1 MLKILLLIE
10 ELMHVL
16 QQLYK
21 QLPFAGCKI
30 ALLGFK
36 QEEEQEMVEIAI
48 KNGVCCVYGCML
60 CLVNM
65 SYA

>member
-1 MLKILLLIE
+1 M
-10 ELMHVL
+10 

-36 QEEEQEMVEIAI
+36 QDEEQEMVEIA
-48 KNGVCCVYGCML
+48 KNNG
-60 CLVNM
+60 
-65 SYA
+65 AF